1 MLGGQW
7 INTGGTET
15 KTYKTAFWR
24 CQCFA
29 PVVSVAVCLISSRC
43 LNQPHHTPNAA
54 LSSEV
59 GGIAKRIKTARLR
72 RKTKPG
78 RPAHNC
84 SIILNISHLMRT
96 RSIASLPCKIVFGRF
111 DSAFFQ
117 EIILSS
123 WVFCRETASGFYP
136 WDKVDSPRKR
146 VAEGLCDWR
155 NGNSFPM
162 TQSAQS
168 HCQMRSIPRCSK
180 AVFYVFVFD
189 AIHDSATMQNIPRTF
204 PLNRHNDNTIT

>member
-1 MLGGQW
+1 MSPSSTQSLCDFRLHGVSHDVASPMPANVAIIIGYLRCLHQLLFYFPHGFSIVPLDVGGQW

-54 LSSEV
+54 LPSEG

-78 RPAHNC
+78 RNE
-84 SIILNISHLMRT
+84 ILHVR
-96 RSIASLPCKIVFGRF
+96 P
-111 DSAFFQ
+111 
-117 EIILSS
+117 
-123 WVFCRETASGFYP
+123 
-136 WDKVDSPRKR
+136 
-146 VAEGLCDWR
+146 
-155 NGNSFPM
+155 
-162 TQSAQS
+162 
-168 HCQMRSIPRCSK
+168 
-180 AVFYVFVFD
+180 
-189 AIHDSATMQNIPRTF
+189 
-204 PLNRHNDNTIT
+204 